1 MSQTPGGRLRT
12 PVLLLYALPS
22 LVLALPTIPVYIHLP
37 ALYGVELG
45 LGLAV
50 TGLVLL
56 GARIFDTVTD
66 PLVGALSDRV
76 GFCGNR
82 RKLWIAAGAPIAG
95 LGLFKLLNP
104 STDLDWTYLL
114 GWSVIL
120 YAGWTMVTV
129 PYLAWGAELSR
140 DYHERAR
147 ITSWREG
154 LMLTGI
160 VAAGA
165 VNAVVTRQGGT
176 EAEALGAMAWVAILL
191 GLIFIPLLLLKV
203 PEAPVK
209 SPFGS
214 RKLSVRAGAVLL
226 LTNLPFLRLLLAWFL
241 NGLANGVPAALFY
254 IYLEHGLGADAG
266 QRAFFILL
274 YFVAA
279 ILAVPLWLP
288 LSRRIGKHRAWC
300 WAMIAASLA
309 FAAVP
314 LVPVGGLVVFAFIC
328 AVTGVALGA
337 DLVLPPAIQ
346 ADVVDYDRLRSGRQ
360 RAGLQFALWGMSTK
374 LALAAAVGLA
384 LPALEMA
391 GFNPTAPDADGIL
404 VLTVIYAL
412 VPAVIK
418 MTAIAV
424 VWRFPL
430 TAERHE
436 TIRRRLSRRSRPNSN
451 SRRQPDEGTP
461 IYDTGS
467 VVDFERLYE
476 HETKRFRVIDP

>member
-1 MSQTPGGRLRT
+1 MSQPSGGRLEA
-12 PVLLLYALPS
+12 PVLLFYALPS
-22 LVLALPTIPVYIHLP
+22 LVLAFPTIPVYIHLP
-37 ALYGVELG
+37 AVYGVELG
-45 LGLAV
+45 LGLAT

-66 PLVGALSDRV
+66 PFVGALSDRL
-76 GFCGNR
+76 GFRGNR
-82 RKLWIAAGAPIAG
+82 RKPWIAAGAPIAG

-104 STDLDWTYLL
+104 PVGLDWTYLF
-114 GWSVIL
+114 GWSVLL
-120 YAGWTMVTV
+120 YAGWTMIAV

-140 DYHERAR
+140 DYHERTR

-154 LMLTGI
+154 LMLAGI
-160 VAAGA
+160 VLAGA
-165 VNAVVTRQGGT
+165 VNTVVTGLGGT
-176 EAEALGAMAWVAILL
+176 EAEALRAMAWAAILS
-191 GLIFIPLLLLKV
+191 GLVVIPLLLWKV
-203 PEAPVK
+203 PETSEK
-209 SPFGS
+209 SPVQ
-214 RKLSVRAGAVLL
+214 RRAANLRGGAALL
-226 LTNLPFLRLLLAWFL
+226 LTNRPFMRLLSGWFL

-266 QRAFFILL
+266 QRATLILIYFI
-274 YFVAA
+274 AA

-314 LVPVGGLVVFAFIC
+314 LIPEGGLAAFALIC
-328 AVTGVALGA
+328 AVTGAALGA

-374 LALAAAVGLA
+374 FALAAAVGLA
-384 LPALEMA
+384 LPGLEMA
-391 GFNPTAPDADGIL
+391 GFNPAAPDADGIF

-412 VPAVIK
+412 VPVVIK

-430 TAERHE
+430 TADRHDI
-436 TIRRRLSRRSRPNSN
+436 IRRRLSRG
-451 SRRQPDEGTP
+451 SRRNSKLE
-461 IYDTGS
+461 
-467 VVDFERLYE
+467 EAA
-476 HETKRFRVIDP
+476 

>member
-1 MSQTPGGRLRT
+1 
-12 PVLLLYALPS
+12 
-22 LVLALPTIPVYIHLP
+22 
-37 ALYGVELG
+37 
-45 LGLAV
+45 
-50 TGLVLL
+50 VLL

-66 PLVGALSDRV
+66 PLVGALSDRF
-76 GFCGNR
+76 GFSGNR
-82 RKLWIAAGAPIAG
+82 RKPWVAAGAPIAG

-104 STDLDWTYLL
+104 TADLDWTYLF
-114 GWSVIL
+114 GWSVVL
-120 YAGWTMVTV
+120 YAGWTMIAV

-165 VNAVVTRQGGT
+165 VNAVVTRLGGT

-191 GLIFIPLLLLKV
+191 GSIFIPLLLWKV
-203 PEAPVK
+203 PDAPVGNP
-209 SPFGS
+209 SGV
-214 RKLSVRAGAVLL
+214 RTLSLQAGTALL
-226 LTNLPFLRLLLAWFL
+226 LTNLPFLRLLFAWFL

-266 QRAFFILL
+266 QRAILILL

-288 LSRRIGKHRAWC
+288 LSRRLGKHRAWC

-314 LVPVGGLVVFAFIC
+314 LIPEGGLAAFALIC

-374 LALAAAVGLA
+374 FALAAAVGLA
-384 LPALEMA
+384 LPGLEMA
-391 GFNPTAPDADGIL
+391 GFDPSAPDADGIF

-412 VPAVIK
+412 VPVVIK

-430 TAERHE
+430 TAERHDI
-436 TIRRRLSRRSRPNSN
+436 IRRRLSRGSRRNSN
-451 SRRQPDEGTP
+451 
-461 IYDTGS
+461 
-467 VVDFERLYE
+467 FEE
-476 HETKRFRVIDP
+476 AA